1 MKKQF
6 GPAAAPIAIKK
17 AAIHLDRGHP
27 VVALSD
33 PLATDAALTGAKASA
48 LARAAS
54 GGLPVLP
61 GFVITTDAAADIA
74 AAGGPA
80 HVRAEVRD
88 QIRES
93 WEALSH
99 GGRLPLV
106 VRSSSTSEDGSTSSM
121 AGMFTSVLDVRGWD
135 AFTEA
140 MVSVLGSAG
149 VVSLDG
155 ATRHAPMAVLVQ
167 PFLTAARGGILF
179 GVDPVTGNLDH
190 LTIVA
195 VEGGPD
201 ALVSG
206 RKEGVHHVL
215 SHSGRMLSKRNG
227 APRLLT
233 RSDRLSLARLA
244 RSAHDHFGG
253 PQDIEW
259 AIDPADQVFLLQ
271 SRPVTAIA
279 SAGAGPVLGP
289 GPVAESFPDPL
300 SRLEQDLWIAP
311 LRQAVEQALLL
322 AGAATKRAVANS
334 PIITITGGRIAA
346 DLELFGVKSG
356 KKSFLAKLDPRE
368 PARRMLAAWRVGR
381 LKAALPGIVTGIV
394 RRIDDELESVPE
406 PAELTNEQLLNVV
419 HRSRAFLNSLNGYE
433 VLSGLLGDKG
443 EGSVTG
449 AEVAL
454 RALILGRSEGFD
466 DVRILSAHPEVLALT
481 PPAITEWPDLP
492 GTSTGGTDL
501 VHSVDDLGPRE
512 ALRLRI
518 RWVQELS
525 ARCTW
530 ELGRRMIPAGR
541 LATASQVRLLSLEE
555 LENMVAGG
563 REPEDL
569 HLRSMPDGP
578 PLPAAFRLTS
588 DGVPVPVQTGMNGSG
603 ARGAGGGRGIGRVHH
618 GTDPADGDVLIVSTL
633 DPSLAPLLPT
643 LGGLIAETG
652 NILSHLAIL
661 AREFGVPTVVGLQGA
676 RERFPEGSVI
686 VVDGSSGEVEE
697 VTEA

>member
-1 MKKQF
+1 VKKQF
-6 GPAAAPIAIKK
+6 GPAAAPIVRELT
-17 AAIHLDRGHP
+17 AIHLDRGS
-27 VVALSD
+27 VVALSH
-33 PLATDAALTGAKASA
+33 PHATDAALTGAKAAA

-80 HVRAEVRD
+80 HVRAEVQDR
-88 QIRES
+88 IRES

-106 VRSSSTSEDGSTSSM
+106 VRSSSTSEDGATSSM

-140 MVSVLGSAG
+140 VMSVLGSAG
-149 VVSLDG
+149 VVSLDEG
-155 ATRHAPMAVLVQ
+155 IRHAPMAVLVQ
-167 PFLTAARGGILF
+167 PYLTAARGGILF

-206 RKEGVHHVL
+206 RKEGIHHVL
-215 SHSGRMLSKRNG
+215 SHSGRLLSNRNG
-227 APRLLT
+227 APRLLN
-233 RSDRLSLARLA
+233 RHDRRSLARLA
-244 RSAHDHFGG
+244 SSAKDHFGG

-259 AIDPADQVFLLQ
+259 AIDPAEQLFLLQ

-279 SAGAGPVLGP
+279 STASGPVLGP

-300 SRLEQDLWIAP
+300 SRLEQDLWIEP
-311 LRQAVEQALLL
+311 LRQAVEHALLV
-322 AGAATKRAVANS
+322 AGAATKRAIARS
-334 PIITITGGRIAA
+334 PIITTTGGRIAA

-356 KKSFLAKLDPRE
+356 KKSLFAKLDPRE
-368 PARRMLAAWRVGR
+368 PARRMVAAWRVGR
-381 LKAALPGIVTGIV
+381 LKAALPGIVTAIV
-394 RRIDDELESVPE
+394 RRIDEELEGVPE
-406 PAELTNEQLLNVV
+406 PAELMNEQLLSVV
-419 HRSRAFLNSLNGYE
+419 HRSRSFLNSLNGYE
-433 VLSGLLGDKG
+433 VLTGLLGDKTD
-443 EGSVTG
+443 GSATG

-454 RALILGRSEGFD
+454 RALMLGRSEGFD
-466 DVRILSAHPEVLALT
+466 DGRILAAHPEVLALT
-481 PPAITEWPDLP
+481 PPAIADRLDLP
-492 GTSTGGTDL
+492 GTSTVGTEL
-501 VHSVDDLGPRE
+501 ARSVDDLGPRE

-518 RWVQELS
+518 RWVQELA

-541 LATASQVRLLSLEE
+541 LATAPQVRLLSLEE
-555 LENMVAGG
+555 LENMVVGG
-563 REPEDL
+563 RVPEDL

-588 DGVPVPVQTGMNGSG
+588 DGVPVPVQTTMNGSG
-603 ARGAGGGRGIGRVHH
+603 ARGAGGGRGIGRVHQ
-618 GTDPADGDVLIVSTL
+618 GTDPASGDVLVVSIL
-633 DPSLAPLLPT
+633 DPSLAPLLPN
-643 LGGLIAETG
+643 LGGLVAETG
-652 NILSHLAIL
+652 NVLSHLAIL
-661 AREFGVPTVVGLQGA
+661 AREFGVPTVVGSQGA
-676 RERFPEGSVI
+676 RDRFPEGSVI
-686 VVDGSSGEVEE
+686 VVDGTSGDVEE